1 MATLTNTK
9 IKNTYKSLLKVS
21 DNGNLEAGLQEI
33 TDGEGNASG
42 VQLNTSGDLT
52 ASGTVA
58 FGSLK
63 DSGENITITKLV
75 DEADG
80 ISSNDNDTTIPT
92 SAAVKDYVDTKV
104 TAEDLDFAG
113 DSGTGAVDLD
123 SQILTIEGTANEV
136 VTSASGQTLTIGLP
150 STINVDVQGALTGNV
165 TGNVSGNVTGNV
177 TGNVSGDLTGNVT
190 ATSVLANG
198 VVATTQ
204 ASSDNSTKVAT
215 TAFVKSVVTAEDLD
229 FGGDS
234 GTGSVDLDSQ
244 TLTIAGTANEI
255 VTSAA
260 GQTLTVGLPSSITV
274 DVVGNLTGNVSGNV
288 TGDVTGNADTATAL
302 ETSRTIALSG
312 DVVASGSFDGSA
324 NLTLSATI
332 QPNSVALGTD
342 TTGDYVSNL
351 GAGTGVTIASNT
363 GEGSNPT
370 ITVNYGSTANTSV
383 EGDTALTIQ
392 GTVNEIEVSGGAVTL
407 GSGGTVTVGL
417 PDNVII
423 AGDLTVNGTTTTVNT
438 QTLSVKDPLIEL
450 ANQNL
455 SNSVDTGFFADYS
468 LDAGVTTKYAGLF
481 KDSSDSDKFKLF
493 KGLEVEPATT
503 VDVAGTGYTKGDLV
517 VNDLDAVTI
526 SGTLSTAAQTNITS
540 VGTLS
545 SLAVSGNLTVDTNTL
560 FVDAANNWVG
570 IGTSSPSRPIHILA
584 PTPGIKLEDT
594 TGNDF
599 GEIVSVDGDLYIR
612 ADEGATQASSSI
624 RFQIDQSEKVR
635 IDSSGNVGIGTAP
648 DADAELH
655 IYKNGDAARVR
666 IEREF
671 NPQLD
676 LESLSGYA
684 RIGTLNNFPL
694 AFQTN
699 AAERMRITS
708 SGNVGIGTSNAD
720 YLLTAFGNA
729 QRIGLKVPSAGED
742 WSDTDL
748 GGFVFRTHFGTQ
760 EKTGMYAVG
769 NFATDTYQPNLVF
782 RTNAADRLVIKSSG
796 NVGIGTSSP
805 ASLLHIYNS
814 SSAEIKL
821 ETTAGSALLRA
832 ISDTLVYRGD
842 SHIFQSEGGTERLRI
857 DSSGNL
863 GIGISSPA
871 TKVDIAKDD
880 IVDGVTLRLTNTHN
894 GSDWG
899 LGSKLGV
906 IDFYS
911 SDSSSAGVKGSI
923 ELEQSSAG
931 TTSPSET
938 DFVFNNFFG
947 GSLSEKMRIDASGNV
962 GIGESTPLR
971 KLHITDSSSSTY
983 IRIETGNTNI
993 SGIEFADTDDTNV
1006 GRISYDHSDNSM
1018 EFRVN
1023 DAERMRIDSSG
1034 QVGIGTGSPNA
1045 TLEVMKGSEGLY
1057 LKVGGDN
1064 ATNNRALEFTSSTS
1078 SGASNGALHT
1088 INAGSS
1094 NGEIALAINGV
1105 EKARITA
1112 NGLTFN
1118 GDTAAANA
1126 LDDYEEGS
1134 FTPEVAD
1141 ATTGGNTATGT
1152 FNGYYTKIGNKVTVQ
1167 ISLSNIDTTGMT
1179 GANDLFI
1186 TNLPFT
1192 ADLLSGLNL
1201 FQGAALL
1208 SYITEDANTYNITSS
1223 VTDNTSYL
1231 RFAQSISGSLNDY
1244 LEVSQLQSGSSDI
1257 WTTVTYL
1264 V

>member
-9 IKNTYKSLLKVS
+9 IKDTYKSLLKVS

-42 VQLNTSGDLT
+42 VQLNTGGDLT

-150 STINVDVQGALTGNV
+150 STINVDVQG
-165 TGNVSGNVTGNV
+165 
-177 TGNVSGDLTGNVT
+177 DLTGNVT

-198 VVATTQ
+198 VTATTQ
-204 ASSDNSTKVAT
+204 ATSDNSTKVAT
-215 TAFVKSVVTAEDLD
+215 TAYVDAAITAEDLD
-229 FGGDS
+229 IAGDT
-234 GTGSVDLDSQ
+234 GTGAVDLDSQ

-255 VTSAA
+255 ETSAS
-260 GQTLTVGLPSSITV
+260 GQTITIGLPSTITANV
-274 DVVGNLTGNVSGNV
+274 TGNVSGN
-288 TGDVTGNADTATAL
+288 
-302 ETSRTIALSG
+302 
-312 DVVASGSFDGSA
+312 
-324 NLTLSATI
+324 LT
-332 QPNSVALGTD
+332 
-342 TTGDYVSNL
+342 
-351 GAGTGVTIASNT
+351 
-363 GEGSNPT
+363 
-370 ITVNYGSTANTSV
+370 
-383 EGDTALTIQ
+383 
-392 GTVNEIEVSGGAVTL
+392 GTVL
-407 GSGGTVTVGL
+407 
-417 PDNVII
+417 
-423 AGDLTVNGTTTTVNT
+423 
-438 QTLSVKDPLIEL
+438 
-450 ANQNL
+450 
-455 SNSVDTGFFADYS
+455 
-468 LDAGVTTKYAGLF
+468 
-481 KDSSDSDKFKLF
+481 
-493 KGLEVEPATT
+493 
-503 VDVAGTGYTKGDLV
+503 
-517 VNDLDAVTI
+517 
-526 SGTLSTAAQTNITS
+526 TAAQTNITS

-594 TGNDF
+594 TGSDF

-612 ADEGATQASSSI
+612 ADEGATQADSSI

-635 IDSSGNVGIGTAP
+635 IDSSGNMGIGTAP

-676 LESLSGYA
+676 LESLSGYIRVKDNSP
-684 RIGTLNNFPL
+684 RIRFEEADTTDENFEIRV
-694 AFQTN
+694 N
-699 AAERMRITS
+699 
-708 SGNVGIGTSNAD
+708 
-720 YLLTAFGNA
+720 
-729 QRIGLKVPSAGED
+729 AGELIFD
-742 WSDTDL
+742 KIDDD
-748 GGFVFRTHFGTQ
+748 F
-760 EKTGMYAVG
+760 
-769 NFATDTYQPNLVF
+769 
-782 RTNAADRLVIKSSG
+782 SS
-796 NVGIGTSSP
+796 N
-805 ASLLHIYNS
+805 
-814 SSAEIKL
+814 
-821 ETTAGSALLRA
+821 R
-832 ISDTLVYRGD
+832 
-842 SHIFQSEGGTERLRI
+842 TERLRI
-857 DSSGNL
+857 DSSGNV

-899 LGSKLGV
+899 VGSKLGV

-931 TTSPSET
+931 TTNPSET

-947 GSLSEKMRIDASGNV
+947 GSLSEKMRIDARGNV
-962 GIGESTPLR
+962 GIGESTPSSLSSGATT
-971 KLHITDSSSSTY
+971 LHIKGTVASKGGAIVLKSSDASVSSYLYPDATNGLTIATSTNHNMRFVTNATERMRISSS
-983 IRIETGNTNI
+983 G
-993 SGIEFADTDDTNV
+993 NV
-1006 GRISYDHSDNSM
+1006 GIGTSNADAKLEILGSSTSKPLIINASSAASDANRAISFEVDGSEYCRIIGGAGGSGGALDFYTGSAN
-1018 EFRVN
+1018 N
-1023 DAERMRIDSSG
+1023 PQQRMRIDSSG
-1034 QVGIGTGSPNA
+1034 RVGIGTASPLSTIHSSAPKPTYTDFGVVFRGGTTNSNSFSGISLMSAGDALDGQIGSNYLVDGTTVSQTNSNRSSA
-1045 TLEVMKGSEGLY
+1045 YIQFNNTTAAGQTSAISFGGLVRGSTT
-1057 LKVGGDN
+1057 KVE
-1064 ATNNRALEFTSSTS
+1064 RLRILST
-1078 SGASNGALHT
+1078 G
-1088 INAGSS
+1088 
-1094 NGEIALAINGV
+1094 
-1105 EKARITA
+1105 
-1112 NGLTFN
+1112 GLTFN

-1126 LDDYEEGS
+1126 LNDYEEGS

-1179 GANDLFI
+1179 GANALFI

-1208 SYITEDANTYNITSS
+1208 SYITESANTYNITSS

>member
-9 IKNTYKSLLKVS
+9 IKDTYKSLLKVS

-42 VQLNTSGDLT
+42 VQLNTGGDLT
-52 ASGTVA
+52 ASGTVS

-63 DSGENITITKLV
+63 DTGENITISKFV
-75 DEADG
+75 DAADG
-80 ISSNDNDTTIPT
+80 IGSNNNDTTIPT
-92 SAAVKDYVDTKV
+92 SAAVKLYVDTNI
-104 TAEDLDFAG
+104 TAQDLDFTT

-123 SQILTIEGTANEV
+123 SQTFSILGTANEIE
-136 VTSASGQTLTIGLP
+136 TSGTGQTVTIGLP
-150 STINVDVQGALTGNV
+150 STITANV
-165 TGNVSGNVTGNV
+165 TGNVSGN
-177 TGNVSGDLTGNVT
+177 LTGT
-190 ATSVLANG
+190 VL
-198 VVATTQ
+198 
-204 ASSDNSTKVAT
+204 
-215 TAFVKSVVTAEDLD
+215 
-229 FGGDS
+229 
-234 GTGSVDLDSQ
+234 
-244 TLTIAGTANEI
+244 
-255 VTSAA
+255 
-260 GQTLTVGLPSSITV
+260 
-274 DVVGNLTGNVSGNV
+274 
-288 TGDVTGNADTATAL
+288 
-302 ETSRTIALSG
+302 
-312 DVVASGSFDGSA
+312 
-324 NLTLSATI
+324 
-332 QPNSVALGTD
+332 
-342 TTGDYVSNL
+342 
-351 GAGTGVTIASNT
+351 
-363 GEGSNPT
+363 
-370 ITVNYGSTANTSV
+370 
-383 EGDTALTIQ
+383 
-392 GTVNEIEVSGGAVTL
+392 
-407 GSGGTVTVGL
+407 
-417 PDNVII
+417 
-423 AGDLTVNGTTTTVNT
+423 
-438 QTLSVKDPLIEL
+438 
-450 ANQNL
+450 
-455 SNSVDTGFFADYS
+455 
-468 LDAGVTTKYAGLF
+468 
-481 KDSSDSDKFKLF
+481 
-493 KGLEVEPATT
+493 
-503 VDVAGTGYTKGDLV
+503 
-517 VNDLDAVTI
+517 
-526 SGTLSTAAQTNITS
+526 TAAQTNITS

-594 TGNDF
+594 TGSDF

-612 ADEGATQASSSI
+612 ADEGATQADSSI

-635 IDSSGNVGIGTAP
+635 IDSGGNMGIGTAP

-842 SHIFQSEGGTERLRI
+842 SHIFQSEGATERLRI

-871 TKVDIAKDD
+871 TKVDIAANNNGGTALNVLRFTDTD
-880 IVDGVTLRLTNTHN
+880 ITSAPNQENGRIEFYTSDG
-894 GSDWG
+894 
-899 LGSKLGV
+899 
-906 IDFYS
+906 
-911 SDSSSAGVKGSI
+911 SSAGVASYISGVT
-923 ELEQSSAG
+923 G
-931 TTSPSET
+931 TGAEGRLIFATGL
-938 DFVFNNFFG
+938 G
-947 GSLSEKMRIDASGNV
+947 GAAAERLRIDSDGNV
-962 GIGESTPLR
+962 GIGESSPLR
-971 KLHITDSSSSTY
+971 NLHITDSSLSTY

-993 SGIEFADTDDTNV
+993 SGIEFADTDDANV

-1034 QVGIGTGSPNA
+1034 RVGIGTSSPASRLHIEDNDPKI
-1045 TLEVMKGSEGLY
+1045 TLR
-1057 LKVGGDN
+1057 D
-1064 ATNNRALEFTSSTS
+1064 T
-1078 SGASNGALHT
+1078 SGASNAYFQILAAGGDGQVATLDVDPNNVASGSFLNIKIDATERMRIDASGFVGIGESTPLVPLHISKNTASGENIALILDNNDTTVNSEVGLLFRSNVGSTNTDFQIAT
-1088 INAGSS
+1088 INTAANQAQLVFRSDGGSERMRIDSSGRVGIGTASPLSTIHSSAPKPTYTDFGVVFRGGTTNSNSFSGISLMSAGDALDGQIGSNYLVDGTTVSQTNSNRSS
-1094 NGEIALAINGV
+1094 AYIQFNNTTAAGQTSAISFGGLVRGSTTKV
-1105 EKARITA
+1105 ERLRILSTG
-1112 NGLTFN
+1112 GLTFN

-1126 LDDYEEGS
+1126 LNDYEEGS

-1179 GANDLFI
+1179 GANALFI

-1208 SYITEDANTYNITSS
+1208 SYITESANTYNITSS